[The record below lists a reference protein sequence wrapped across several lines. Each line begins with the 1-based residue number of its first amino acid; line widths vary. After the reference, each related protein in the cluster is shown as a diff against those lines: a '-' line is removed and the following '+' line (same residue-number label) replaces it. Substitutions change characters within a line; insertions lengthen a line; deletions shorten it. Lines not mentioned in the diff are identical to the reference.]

1 MFLSLSRVNIK
12 RSVPLASLS
21 TVRYRRSYASE
32 STDTQNLIEKIVQK
46 YAVDLPEGV
55 KVKSGDYVTIRPHHV
70 LTHDNTGAVIPK

>member
-1 MFLSLSRVNIK
+1 MLLSVSRANLY
-12 RSVPLASLS
+12 RNS
-21 TVRYRRSYASE
+21 TARLLPTVYRRTYASE

-46 YAVDLPEGV
+46 YALDLPEGY